1 MSLIYERATE
11 DDYYY
16 YDDDDE
22 EVEITKRIRE
32 KEDYFESHMVLL

>member
-1 MSLIYERATE
+1 MVNYERATE

-16 YDDDDE
+16 DDDE

-32 KEDYFESHMVLL
+32 KEYDFESHMVSL